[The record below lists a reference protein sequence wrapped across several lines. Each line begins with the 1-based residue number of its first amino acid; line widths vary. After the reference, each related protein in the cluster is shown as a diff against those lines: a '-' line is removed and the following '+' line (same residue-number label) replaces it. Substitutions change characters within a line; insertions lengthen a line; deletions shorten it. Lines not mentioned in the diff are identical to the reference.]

1 MKEICQVQP
10 NETKDFGEDV
20 CREDI
25 KRYAEYVW
33 LNQFILIRSR
43 IPEEILE

>member
-25 KRYAEYVW
+25 KRYADIQIDIHIPAYTCK
-33 LNQFILIRSR
+33 IRT
-43 IPEEILE
+43 

>member
-20 CREDI
+20 CSKDI
-25 KRYAEYVW
+25 KRYAEICKENTY
-33 LNQFILIRSR
+33 RDM
-43 IPEEILE
+43 